1 MHSHFKKQFK
11 EPNQKYNLCSHYNS
25 NTEICKLFIFVLF
38 LKTMPNIGK
47 VFLLMVICDIRK
59 VQTVNAV
66 LLPVG
71 TLLLGYVY
79 EIQKKKNYNYFN
91 FNFKYVNLSQPEC
104 ALCTSANL
112 YECCR

>member
-1 MHSHFKKQFK
+1 
-11 EPNQKYNLCSHYNS
+11 
-25 NTEICKLFIFVLF
+25 
-38 LKTMPNIGK
+38 MPNIGK

-79 EIQKKKNYNYFN
+79 EIQKKK
-91 FNFKYVNLSQPEC
+91 KIIITSILILSM
-104 ALCTSANL
+104 
-112 YECCR
+112 